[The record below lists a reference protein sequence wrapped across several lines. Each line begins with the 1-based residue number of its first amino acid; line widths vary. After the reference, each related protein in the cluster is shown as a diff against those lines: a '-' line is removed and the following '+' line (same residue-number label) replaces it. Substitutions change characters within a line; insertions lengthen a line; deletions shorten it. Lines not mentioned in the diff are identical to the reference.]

1 MPNLVDPA
9 DNPTYA
15 QPLGYTPRE
24 ASLHPL
30 PFTLGHSNGS
40 QFVNHSSVHTPIY
53 EEIKHYHTLTP
64 SQASLPYLLEA
75 RRHTSMEELVSYEA
89 SDETMQ
95 SCAVVMMQPFHSR
108 EAMDCHDGTLG
119 RASISHVSI
128 IVDNCKTLERT
139 TLPCVNETM
148 GCDAVLER
156 TSLSHG
162 GNRVD
167 FDGTSADG
175 SQEDCA
181 VESDDI
187 RADDRDS
194 DSHQERVNAISQS
207 SKMESTTPAELIQAG
222 DSVSLLG
229 ARGSLSEPQEK
240 DMDPSHVYAVL
251 EPPLR
256 CAASE
261 SDSPAE
267 GDMQLYSHLHH

>member
-1 MPNLVDPA
+1 
-9 DNPTYA
+9 
-15 QPLGYTPRE
+15 
-24 ASLHPL
+24 
-30 PFTLGHSNGS
+30 
-40 QFVNHSSVHTPIY
+40 
-53 EEIKHYHTLTP
+53 
-64 SQASLPYLLEA
+64 
-75 RRHTSMEELVSYEA
+75 
-89 SDETMQ
+89 
-95 SCAVVMMQPFHSR
+95 
-108 EAMDCHDGTLG
+108 MD
-119 RASISHVSI
+119 
-128 IVDNCKTLERT
+128 
-139 TLPCVNETM
+139 
-148 GCDAVLER
+148 CDAVLER

-162 GNRVD
+162 RKRVD

-181 VESDDI
+181 VDSDDF
-187 RADDRDS
+187 RADDRARDS
-194 DSHQERVNAISQS
+194 DSHQERVSAISQS

-229 ARGSLSEPQEK
+229 ARSSLSEPREK